1 MTRLALA
8 AASLLVGLAIAG
20 PTQAGSLGQYLGLD
34 EDDFEVSEL
43 SSDLGRMVRSP
54 DRAFADLKRA
64 LGQKSELGAA
74 KQFMDED
81 DDEMP
86 IRVQPRQ
93 NRSMVASSKAVKGS
107 VTQEKSSEQV
117 TQAMPAPA
125 SASVSPQSKERSV
138 NCIRFVPSAST
149 TISIDCE
156 E

>member
-20 PTQAGSLGQYLGLD
+20 PTQAGSLGQYLDLD
-34 EDDFEVSEL
+34 EGDFEVSEL

-54 DRAFADLKRA
+54 DRAFTDLKRA
-64 LGQKSELGAA
+64 LGQRSELGAA

-93 NRSMVASSKAVKGS
+93 NRSMVASSKAVKRS
-107 VTQEKSSEQV
+107 VTQEKSSEPLMAEPSSSTLSQ
-117 TQAMPAPA
+117 QPKAG
-125 SASVSPQSKERSV
+125 SL

-149 TISIDCE
+149 TISVDCAD
-156 E
+156 